1 MKGRRTWIF
10 TDFIPDRN
18 LKLINIWVPITAVAA
33 VVLWILG
40 LDGCRAVNY
49 FYVAGIAVLNSLW
62 IAALYLLVNVLTNLE
77 EYKGLWKELCR
88 WLKMRSMR

>member
-1 MKGRRTWIF
+1 MFGNVSPGNAKRSIKKVAV
-10 TDFIPDRN
+10 N
-18 LKLINIWVPITAVAA
+18 AAVAA

-62 IAALYLLVNVLTNLE
+62 IAALYFLVNVLTNLE

>member
-1 MKGRRTWIF
+1 MFDREVQNTASKGCSQWDDSSSYI
-10 TDFIPDRN
+10 
-18 LKLINIWVPITAVAA
+18 VCA
-33 VVLWILG
+33 
-40 LDGCRAVNY
+40 RAGRLQGSQL

-77 EYKGLWKELCR
+77 EYKGLWKEWNR

>member
-1 MKGRRTWIF
+1 MVAV
-10 TDFIPDRN
+10 N
-18 LKLINIWVPITAVAA
+18 AAVAA

>member
-1 MKGRRTWIF
+1 MFGNVRPGNAKRSIKKVAV
-10 TDFIPDRN
+10 N
-18 LKLINIWVPITAVAA
+18 AAVAA

-49 FYVAGIAVLNSLW
+49 FYVAGLAVLNSLW

-77 EYKGLWKELCR
+77 KSKDLWKEWNR

>member
-1 MKGRRTWIF
+1 MFGNVRQGSAKHSIKKVAVNGM
-10 TDFIPDRN
+10 
-18 LKLINIWVPITAVAA
+18 TAV
-33 VVLWILG
+33 VILSVIG

-77 EYKGLWKELCR
+77 EYKDLWKEWNR